1 MSVSLTFSHK
11 AHARE
16 DMSVE
21 KKKKKLGGDMEKWD
35 NIGLSLI

>member
-21 KKKKKLGGDMEKWD
+21 KKKKKLGGDME
-35 NIGLSLI
+35 NGTILACR